1 MAGAPFTPSFLLLK
15 GRVTS
20 GSFSGTPNHGFPQS
34 EAKRGA
40 LRTRAALQGLHR
52 LVEAPG
58 EATFTRLP
66 LLLPPPLPWARLP
79 AVTRDSPPGS
89 KAAARG
95 RRALGAPRPPFFPG
109 WSRPSGEALATASSQ
124 PPCPRARGGG
134 TWARGVRGASAPGP
148 LTDRPPHAR
157 ARPVPQPPRAEP
169 CWRAPRPAQGQPRP
183 RRPCA
188 RSLPSP

>member
-124 PPCPRARGGG
+124 PPCPRARDLLAAQPLPRRGHVG
-134 TWARGVRGASAPGP
+134 TRGA
-148 LTDRPPHAR
+148 
-157 ARPVPQPPRAEP
+157 
-169 CWRAPRPAQGQPRP
+169 WRLRPRP
-183 RRPCA
+183 
-188 RSLPSP
+188 SD